1 MMSNRNLT
9 LAFWTVL
16 LLIFGLTI
24 VLIQTQ
30 DNADQTMR
38 PQLSIDSRYYEIDN
52 YTGFHY
58 LSKNVSSGF
67 SPRYCLL
74 DNGRRG
80 HLRSS
85 GDQTQCVE
93 ISGDN

>member
-1 MMSNRNLT
+1 MNKRQLT
-9 LAFWTVL
+9 FVFW
-16 LLIFGLTI
+16 LILFVVFGFTI
-24 VLIQTQ
+24 VLVQTQ
-30 DNADQTMR
+30 NNADQTIR
-38 PQLSIDSRYYEIDN
+38 PQLSIDSRYYEIDG